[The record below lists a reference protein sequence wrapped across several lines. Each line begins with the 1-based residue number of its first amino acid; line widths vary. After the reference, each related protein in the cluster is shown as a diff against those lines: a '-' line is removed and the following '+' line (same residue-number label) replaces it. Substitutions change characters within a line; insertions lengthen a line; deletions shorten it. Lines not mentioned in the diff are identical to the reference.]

1 MPKVILKDGSEFIVD
16 QDILD
21 EKILSAKPDEII
33 QLGKNFFK
41 KSSIEI
47 ILEYNTDNTAPK
59 PTTKVFASGGS
70 RILAFILDFMFAFT
84 YYFIIVVI
92 IGFLGGLTE
101 NSLLIDFINTSGN
114 EYALVDRLIF
124 VSYFIFSF
132 VFFGNTL
139 GGNILKIK
147 VVNMNGEK
155 SSATKLAIRSLF
167 IGFPIG
173 LGFIGVFF
181 SKQNQ
186 ALHDNIFNTLVVNK
200 NSDYK
205 KALHGNKEIKHKS
218 LRLTRTK

>member
-1 MPKVILKDGSEFIVD
+1 MPKIVLKDGSEFIVD

-21 EKILSAKPDEII
+21 KNILSAKSDEMI

-41 KSSIEI
+41 KSSIEM
-47 ILEYNTDNTAPK
+47 ILEDNTNSIAPK
-59 PTTKVFASGGS
+59 STTKVFASGGS
-70 RILAFILDFMFAFT
+70 RLLAFVLDFIFVFI
-84 YYFIIVVI
+84 YLFIIIVI
-92 IGFLGGLTE
+92 IAFLGELAQ
-101 NSLLIDFINTSGN
+101 NQLLLDFINTSGS
-114 EYALVDRLIF
+114 EYDFVYSLIF

-155 SSATKLAIRSLF
+155 SSAIKLAIRSLF

-181 SKQNQ
+181 SK
-186 ALHDNIFNTLVVNK
+186 K
-200 NSDYK
+200 
-205 KALHGNKEIKHKS
+205 IKQFMIIC
-218 LRLTRTK
+218 LIP